1 MQACNHIEMSLKQKH
16 ITIHGGGIHILLNL
30 ISHCECMAQHKH
42 EEQAILLGCLVKKIK
57 KKKKKSLST
66 LDGAQL
72 QRFWVESVGKIGQF
86 SSEFPRRRTAT
97 VVSCYILHF
106 LDKKQRY
113 SAKMY
118 TDKIACNWLE
128 GVRIMSLYYMH
139 GTQRYISIIHL
150 EKNDLQSAQRLLG
163 WCAL

>member
-1 MQACNHIEMSLKQKH
+1 MEVAFTSYW
-16 ITIHGGGIHILLNL
+16 
-30 ISHCECMAQHKH
+30 ISFHTVNVWHSTNMRSK
-42 EEQAILLGCLVKKIK
+42 LFFLGAWSKRLK

-163 WCAL
+163 WCAF